1 MASFPPLYY
10 NFCFINHFFPD
21 ISTTF
26 QSHLQN
32 FSFLKSS
39 FGLVPYAFP
48 TGIEGFDNKLVGKKV
63 PPRRKPSPPF
73 PGANC

>member
-39 FGLVPYAFP
+39 FGLVPYAIP